1 MLTRLLSGSIR
12 VVVLASTFPINLAY
26 VLSCV
31 CTVDLAMFLAPAL
44 DTHPLGRLG
53 PGMLIWSNVLFFFF
67 FEPILFWNTG
77 PWLSPV
83 VTMSHYICKKCMV
96 ERR

>member
-53 PGMLIWSNVLFFFF
+53 
-67 FEPILFWNTG
+67 
-77 PWLSPV
+77 
-83 VTMSHYICKKCMV
+83 
-96 ERR
+96 